1 MIEDFGYVLSGRER
15 GIPLSGPS
23 LIAALAGPE
32 LAWAHLQFSPEAPHE
47 AREWIARAAPDLDRE
62 ALDAL
67 TGEGSRPRA
76 LATGQGV
83 LLMLRDVP
91 AEMAEDADDLPSI
104 RLYIDARMVVSL
116 SRRPVRSLSAMRDRC
131 AQDTPPAAT
140 TGAFLHDLVTAIADN
155 VLDLIELMVDRT
167 DLLEDAVDAPGPS
180 GDPVRREATRLRRSV
195 LAIRRY
201 MAPQRDA
208 LDALRKLEIVP
219 KSDRRR
225 LTEIHDRSIHQV
237 EELDQLTNRLMLVRE
252 AIAAA
257 QAERLNRQLY
267 LVSVL
272 SALFLPLTF
281 LTGLLGVNLAG
292 IPAARDG
299 NAFWIFCAIL
309 VVVVALLAIIL
320 RRLRW
325 L

>member
-1 MIEDFGYVLSGRER
+1 MIEDFGY
-15 GIPLSGPS
+15 ILSGPKRGQPQS
-23 LIAALAGPE
+23 GADLIAALAGPE
-32 LAWAHLQFSPEAPHE
+32 LAWADLQFSPDTPQD
-47 AREWIARAAPDLDRE
+47 ARNWIARIAPHLDTDTV
-62 ALDAL
+62 DAL

-76 LATGQGV
+76 LAAGRGV

-91 AEMAEDADDLPSI
+91 SVMPEDADDMPSI
-104 RLYIDARMVVSL
+104 RLYIDAQMVVSL
-116 SRRPVRSLSAMRDRC
+116 SRRPARSLSGMRDRC
-131 AQDTPPAAT
+131 AHAAMSAQT
-140 TGAFLHDLVTAIADN
+140 TGDFLHDLVTAIADN
-155 VLDLIELMVDRT
+155 VLELIELMMDRT

-180 GDPVRREATRLRRSV
+180 GDPARREATRLRRSV

-208 LDALRKLEIVP
+208 LDTFRKLEIVP

-225 LTEIHDRSIHQV
+225 LTEIHDRSVHQV
-237 EELDQLTNRLMLVRE
+237 EELDQLTSRLMLVRE

-267 LVSVL
+267 LVAVL

-292 IPAARDG
+292 IPGARDG
-299 NAFWIFCAIL
+299 NAFWIFCIILAI
-309 VVVVALLAIIL
+309 VVAMLALIL